1 MRDMAIGEGALW
13 VVGDVADRRVFKVD
27 LRTGRILHATQ
38 LPFAPRSIAVGEGG
52 VWVTG
57 SIDDVLGRLDPDT
70 GQVARTIHV
79 PRGAAGVAVGGG
91 SVWVAS
97 ALNGSVSRID
107 PRSLEDR
114 EDDPGRGR
122 AHRGDLRSRPGL
134 GDVE

>member
-57 SIDDVLGRLDPDT
+57 SIDDVLGP
-70 GQVARTIHV
+70 
-79 PRGAAGVAVGGG
+79 PRPGHGAGRAD
-91 SVWVAS
+91 
-97 ALNGSVSRID
+97 D
-107 PRSLEDR
+107 PRPTRRRRCGSRRRERVGCERARRLGEQDRPTLARHR

-122 AHRGDLRSRPGL
+122 AHAR
-134 GDVE
+134 